1 MRHLRRETPEGVTV
15 PPSQAR
21 CYLAMGMAGSLA
33 AAALGLVY
41 EQYAVWAA
49 SLACFALLCVQG
61 ACGAYFSRERVA
73 VVVITAPLSRTT
85 L

>member
-1 MRHLRRETPEGVTV
+1 MRQIRREASEGVRI

-21 CYLAMGMAGSLA
+21 CYLAVGMAGCIATAL
-33 AAALGLVY
+33 LGLVY
-41 EQYAVWAA
+41 EQHAVWAA